1 LIAPKIPSTGLVHTF
16 AIQDEFQ
23 GPLSQI
29 RYDYTPTAVIHPD
42 NSIVNTI
49 KRFGSD
55 LDDYHNKIYGQE
67 GFVKFTD
74 DAEKTLKD
82 GGTYVKAGSMVATIL
97 YGPAV
102 GSAVY
107 RVGNALDNTS
117 ELIGAAK
124 AFDKGDYTGMAIK
137 ASALIVG
144 EFKDKRLKK
153 IAIQK
158 GLKEEEKLGTDIM
171 GDIIID
177 GLKDSAEKF
186 TDKKED

>member
-1 LIAPKIPSTGLVHTF
+1 
-16 AIQDEFQ
+16 
-23 GPLSQI
+23 
-29 RYDYTPTAVIHPD
+29 
-42 NSIVNTI
+42 
-49 KRFGSD
+49 
-55 LDDYHNKIYGQE
+55 
-67 GFVKFTD
+67 
-74 DAEKTLKD
+74 
-82 GGTYVKAGSMVATIL
+82 MVATIL

-124 AFDKGDYTGMAIK
+124 AFDKVDYTGMAIK